1 MKRILIL
8 LITLG
13 LLVGCSTT
21 NNNDSSI
28 QESSKQ
34 KEIQDRYNI
43 SGKYFELGEDKI
55 DLDVQPWYFSL
66 PKKAIAKRAD
76 FCNFINFDN
85 NQSKEIGVLVISEPL
100 DRDINKNFSLA
111 EIREKFKSTRNS
123 ELQFVIKNSYDAQY
137 QDNYKETTLNG
148 DVALL
153 DKGSATYE
161 GKKVFQYAV
170 FSMFLDKNHD
180 AIAEVLLASNDGVLA
195 DELEETARELI
206 STLHK
211 EE

>member
-21 NNNDSSI
+21 NNNKDSSI

-34 KEIQDRYNI
+34 KETQDSYNI
-43 SGKYFELGEDKI
+43 SGNYFGLGEEKI
-55 DLDVQPWYFSL
+55 DLAVQPWYISL
-66 PKKAIAKRAD
+66 PKDSISKRAD
-76 FCNFINFDN
+76 FCDYINFKN
-85 NQSKEIGVLVISEPL
+85 NQLKEIGALIISLPL
-100 DRDINKNFSLA
+100 DDNKEYSLKGVRK
-111 EIREKFKSTRNS
+111 EFKSLRDNNM
-123 ELQFVIKNSYDAQY
+123 EFVIENGRGVQY

-153 DKGSATYE
+153 DKGSATYN
-161 GKKVFQYAV
+161 GKEVFQYAV

-180 AIAEVLLASNDGVLA
+180 AIAEVLLVSNDGVLA

>member
-13 LLVGCSTT
+13 LLVGCSTI

-34 KEIQDRYNI
+34 EEIQDGYNI

-55 DLDVQPWYFSL
+55 DLDVQPWYIQL
-66 PKKAIAKRAD
+66 PKNAIAKKA
-76 FCNFINFDN
+76 NFYHFIHFENI
-85 NQSKEIGVLVISEPL
+85 QSKKIEALIISEPL
-100 DRDINKNFSLA
+100 DMDTEANFSLT
-111 EIREKFKSTRNS
+111 EIREKFKNTRDNKM
-123 ELQFVIKNSYDAQY
+123 EFVIENGRGAQY

-153 DKGSATYE
+153 DKGSATYN
-161 GKKVFQYAV
+161 GKEVFQYAV

-180 AIAEVLLASNDGVLA
+180 AIAEVLLVSNDGVLA